1 VNSGNRKGADGQESN
16 ALATNVEAAEEIARI
31 LQLRDMG
38 GIICIDFID
47 MHDRENN
54 RILYDKIKLFM
65 KNDRAKHNIIPPSKF
80 GVVEIT
86 RQRVREVTEIETNE
100 SCPTCNGTGE
110 IQASILYAEEI
121 ENNLGYMIQDR
132 GIKGVYNGNGI
143 LNLKPGFQL
152 LRIQHFTSWNTS
164 L

>member
-1 VNSGNRKGADGQESN
+1 
-16 ALATNVEAAEEIARI
+16 
-31 LQLRDMG
+31 MG

-86 RQRVREVTEIETNE
+86 RQRVR
-100 SCPTCNGTGE
+100 
-110 IQASILYAEEI
+110 
-121 ENNLGYMIQDR
+121 
-132 GIKGVYNGNGI
+132 
-143 LNLKPGFQL
+143 
-152 LRIQHFTSWNTS
+152 
-164 L
+164 